1 MVSLSSMR
9 WRRKVAFATISLSGI
24 FLGLAASLR
33 ATGQTTPHPKPQ
45 FVHSLKLSKFYDT
58 PDPLPPAS
66 PGQLIRFTDFDEY
79 NLPLHISSVRFL
91 YYARSANGAPV
102 AASGV
107 ILYPDK
113 TPSPGG
119 WPVIAWAHTLNGV
132 ARQCAPSLDRNLQH
146 GPFLAMYVNLGY
158 AVVATDYTGLGTSF
172 RNAYADTVSNAWDVI
187 DSVAAARNAMHQLG
201 ARWIAIG
208 TGDGGS
214 AAMKVAE
221 LEHDLQDSN
230 YLGSVAISPSAD
242 MEDAYATAGNLSLD
256 EPVFLAYGIKTV
268 YQQFEPSR
276 VLTEKAMLSYTKV
289 ADACLRTENT
299 AGDSAAAMLK
309 PNWQSD
315 PFVQK
320 FFSRNRLG
328 KVPARAPLLV
338 ISTDTNPAAQ
348 QTGKVVEWLCQQ
360 KDQVQFEKFTGFN
373 SGGVIG
379 DSVRDQ
385 MNWVEGRFANRAAPN
400 DCPSH

>member
-1 MVSLSSMR
+1 MF
-9 WRRKVAFATISLSGI
+9 WRVALVLFP
-24 FLGLAASLR
+24 FLGAFPGLVPLTRAS
-33 ATGQTTPHPKPQ
+33 GQTTPHPKPQ

-58 PDPLPPAS
+58 PDPLRPAT
-66 PGQLIRFTDFDEY
+66 PGQLIRSIDFDEY
-79 NLPLHISSVRFL
+79 NLPLHVSSVRFV
-91 YYARSANGAPV
+91 YYSRSANGSPV

-113 TPSPGG
+113 TPPTGG

-132 ARQCAPSLDRNLQH
+132 SRLCAPSLDRNLQH

-172 RNAYADTVSNAWDVI
+172 RNAYADTVSNAWNVI
-187 DSVAAARNAMHQLG
+187 DSIAAARNAVHPLG

-214 AAMKVAE
+214 AALKVAE

-230 YLGSVAISPSAD
+230 YLGSIAISPSPD
-242 MEDAYATAGNLSLD
+242 MEDAFAASGNLSLD

-268 YQQFEPSR
+268 YPEFEPTR
-276 VLTEKAMLSYTKV
+276 ILTDRAMVPYAKV
-289 ADACLRTENT
+289 ADACLRTESS
-299 AGDSAAAMLK
+299 AGDTAAAMLK

-315 PFVQK
+315 GFVQK
-320 FFSRNRLG
+320 FFNRNRLG
-328 KVPARAPLLV
+328 TAIAPEPLLV
-338 ISTDTNPAAQ
+338 ISTDANPAAQ
-348 QTGKVVEWLCQQ
+348 QTGKIVDRLCQQ
-360 KDQVQFEKFTGFN
+360 KDRVQFEKFTGYDA
-373 SGGVIG
+373 GGVIG

-385 MNWVEGRFANRAAPN
+385 MNWVEARFANRTMPN
-400 DCPSH
+400 DCPAHR